1 MEKVLKSVK
10 IAALVFVGLFLGGM
24 VNMGIIMSNMIEPPN
39 GVDVTTEAG
48 LKAGMH
54 LFEPKHFIMPF
65 LAHALGTFVAASLMI
80 RLLPTKKVFWAY
92 FAAVMFFVGG
102 FMEVLNLPSPLW
114 FSLTDLI
121 GAYFPMSFIAIKLF
135 YKKEIA

>member
-1 MEKVLKSVK
+1 MKKVLNRLK
-10 IAALVFVGLFLGGM
+10 IAALVFAGLFLGGL
-24 VNMGIIMSNMIEPPN
+24 VNMGIVMSNFIEPPN

-54 LFEPKHFIMPF
+54 LFEPKHFLLPF
-65 LAHALGTFVAASLMI
+65 LAHALGTLVAASLMI
-80 RLLPTKKVFWAY
+80 KFVPTKKVFWAY
-92 FAAVMFFVGG
+92 FVAAMFFVGG
-102 FMEVLNLPSPLW
+102 FMEVLSLPSPLW